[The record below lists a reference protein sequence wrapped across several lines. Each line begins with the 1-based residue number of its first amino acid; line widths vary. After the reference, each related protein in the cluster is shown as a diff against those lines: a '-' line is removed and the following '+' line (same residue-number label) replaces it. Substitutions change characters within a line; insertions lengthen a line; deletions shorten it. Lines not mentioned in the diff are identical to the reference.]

1 MGDLGSGSCSL
12 PVSLL
17 ASKPFFSFFFSFF
30 ALMHRL
36 TCWTTARRR
45 LLENREEESR
55 GSLDNLFWKT
65 GHRRVCVR
73 KCVYTVDMLIELS
86 EHTNFVSRSDFYPT
100 KLGYLRESERC
111 SDFESNNYYC

>member
-1 MGDLGSGSCSL
+1 MF
-12 PVSLL
+12 L
-17 ASKPFFSFFFSFF
+17 ASFVAREQAFLFFFLFFF

-36 TCWTTARRR
+36 TCWTSARRR